1 MDEIKETKT
10 TPPSSQIAA
19 VRCLFEQSGTF
30 KNQFIALGIPAYDYD
45 IENDFDETDFVVD
58 LFEEIDLAY
67 EDKPSIFDE
76 FSKDD
81 LIFAFPPCIRFS
93 NQIMIN
99 FRGQQYGQR
108 NWTMDHK
115 MVYDMKLIDELA
127 AMYKVVNKLCIICYK
142 RGFKLVMENPF
153 SEEHFLRRY
162 WCLSPSIIDKDRRRD
177 GDYYPKPT
185 QYWFVNFEP
194 KNNLL
199 MEEAHDNAIKV
210 KDVNRFMN
218 KEDYCVTGA
227 KNKKVARSMIHPEYA
242 NRFIRK
248 YIVDN

>member
-1 MDEIKETKT
+1 M
-10 TPPSSQIAA
+10 
-19 VRCLFEQSGTF
+19 
-30 KNQFIALGIPAYDYD
+30 
-45 IENDFDETDFVVD
+45 D
-58 LFEEIDLAY
+58 LFEEIELAFK
-67 EDKPSIFDE
+67 DKPSIFDE
-76 FSKDD
+76 ITPED

-108 NWTMDHK
+108 NWTMQHK
-115 MVYDMKLIDELA
+115 MEYDIKLIDELA
-127 AMYKVVNKLCIICYK
+127 QLYKLVNKLCIICYK
-142 RGFKLVMENPF
+142 RDYKLIIENPY

-162 WCLSPSIIDKDRRRD
+162 WCLLPEIIDKDRRRD
-177 GDYYPKPT
+177 GDYYAKPT
-185 QYWFVNFEP
+185 QFWFINCEP

-210 KDVNRFMN
+210 KDANRFMN

-248 YIVDN
+248 YIVDKSVETGGN